1 MAEEAIEGGVETAG
15 QEAILDNLPPL
26 EALAGVERE
35 VMEYDVLIVGGGPA
49 GLAAAIRL
57 KQRAEKDGKDISVA
71 VLEKSAE
78 VGGHILSG
86 AVIDPKALNELFPDW
101 KAMGAP
107 LETPVT
113 KDRFMVLGPM
123 GQISLPMAMLPPMM
137 HNDGCYIASLG
148 NVTRWLGEQAEGM
161 GVEVYP
167 GMAASHVVWDE
178 PSGRVKGVVA
188 GVFGIDKHGQ
198 PTGDFQPGIEL
209 HGKYVFIAEGVRGSL
224 AKTITA
230 RHKLQDGKSPQKY
243 GIGLK
248 ELWQVPP
255 EKHQPGLAQHTTGWP
270 LDEFTGGGSFMYH
283 FGDNYVAIGYVVHL
297 NYKNPFLS
305 PFDEF
310 QRFKHHPAIAQH
322 LEGGTRISYGAR
334 AITEGGFQSVPKL
347 SFPGGVLIGCSA
359 GFVNVPRIKGSH
371 NAMKTGMLAADAA
384 YEAVMAG
391 RSGDELVEY
400 QTAYENSW
408 VFQELK
414 RVRNAKPFLTRFGTT
429 LGGALGV
436 FDMWFGT
443 LFGGASLFGTLK
455 HAKTDAASTELAS
468 KHKPIVY
475 PKPDGK
481 LSFDKLSSVF
491 ISNTNHAEEQPAHL
505 KLIDPTVPIRV
516 NLPKYGEPA
525 RLYCPA
531 GVYEVVYADEV
542 AKTDPKFVINAQ
554 NCVHCKTCDI
564 KDPSQNIVWTTPE
577 GGGGPNYPNM

>member
-1 MAEEAIEGGVETAG
+1 MAEDVIEGGATNAW
-15 QEAILDNLPPL
+15 QDAIIDKLPAN
-26 EALAGVERE
+26 EALTGVERE
-35 VMEYDVLIVGGGPA
+35 VMEYDVVIVGGGPA
-49 GLAAAIRL
+49 GLSAAIRL
-57 KQRAEKDGKDISVA
+57 KQRAEKDGKEISVA

-78 VGGHILSG
+78 IGGHILSG

-101 KAMGAP
+101 KDRGAP

-113 KDRFMVLGPM
+113 EDRFMVLGPA
-123 GQISLPMAMLPPMM
+123 GQASLPMMMLPPMM

-148 NVTRWLGEQAEGM
+148 NVSRWLGEQAEAL

-188 GVFGIDKHGQ
+188 GVFGIDREGK
-198 PTGDFQPGIEL
+198 PTDDFQPGIEL

-224 AKTITA
+224 AKTIMA
-230 RHKLQDGKSPQKY
+230 RHNLCDTAEPQKF

-248 ELWQVPP
+248 ELWQVPA
-255 EKHQPGLAQHTTGWP
+255 EKHRPGLAQHTTGWP

-283 FGDNYVAIGYVVHL
+283 FGDRYVAIGYVVHL

-310 QRFKHHPAIAQH
+310 QRFKHHPAIAEH

-347 SFPGGVLIGCSA
+347 SFPGGALIGCSA

-371 NAMKTGMLAADAA
+371 NAMKSGMLAADAA
-384 YEAVMAG
+384 YDAVQAG
-391 RSGDELVEY
+391 RAGDQLVEY
-400 QTAYENSW
+400 QAAYEKSW
-408 VFQELK
+408 VYKELK
-414 RVRNAKPFLTRFGTT
+414 AVRNAKPYLTKFGTT
-429 LGGALGV
+429 LGGAFGV
-436 FDMWFGT
+436 AEMWFTGLT
-443 LFGGASLFGTLK
+443 GIAVPWTMK
-455 HAKTDAASTELAS
+455 HKKTDAASTELAS
-468 KHKPIVY
+468 KHKPIAY

-505 KLIDPTVPIRV
+505 KLLDPSVPIRV

-531 GVYEVVYADEV
+531 GVYEVVYGDEAAKAD
-542 AKTDPKFVINAQ
+542 PRFVINAQ